1 MFMNNVRKYIITGI
15 ISIIPLA
22 LTYWLIKY
30 LFIFFSEPGKY
41 IVDIIFNYT
50 FIKSLP
56 FIFNLYVYFSYVI
69 GFLLTILF
77 LFFLGAIIS
86 NVFGKK
92 LYSLF
97 ESFLNKIPIVNKVY
111 QTTKQITNT
120 FTKDNTKAF
129 QKVVLIEYPRDNL
142 WTLAM
147 VSGETLNRN
156 NEKCYKLF
164 VPTTP
169 NPTSGFLLIINSKNA
184 IETNISVEEA
194 MEIIISAGMISPD
207 KFDIK

>member
-1 MFMNNVRKYIITGI
+1 MNNIRRYIITGV

-30 LFIFFSEPGKY
+30 LFMFFSEPGKY
-41 IVDIIFNYT
+41 IVDIIFKYT
-50 FIKSLP
+50 FINKIP
-56 FIFNLYVYFSYVI
+56 FIMDFYIYFSYLI

-77 LFFLGAIIS
+77 LFIIGAIIS
-86 NVFGKK
+86 NVFGKR
-92 LYSLF
+92 LYIFF
-97 ESFLNKIPIVNKVY
+97 ESILNKIPIVNKVY
-111 QTTKQITNT
+111 QTIKQITNT
-120 FTKDNTKAF
+120 FTKDNSKAF
-129 QKVVLIEYPRDNL
+129 QKVVLIEYPKDNL

-147 VSGETLNRN
+147 VSGETYNKD

-169 NPTSGFLLIINSKNA
+169 NPTSGYLILIKSKDA

-207 KFDIK
+207 KFNI

>member
-1 MFMNNVRKYIITGI
+1 MNNIKKYIITGV

-30 LFIFFSEPGKY
+30 LFMFFSEPGKY
-41 IVDIIFNYT
+41 IVDIIFKYT
-50 FIKSLP
+50 FINKIP
-56 FIFNLYVYFSYVI
+56 FIMDFYIYFSYLI

-77 LFFLGAIIS
+77 LFIVGAIIS
-86 NVFGKK
+86 NVFGKR
-92 LYSLF
+92 LYIFF
-97 ESFLNKIPIVNKVY
+97 ESILNKIPIVNKVY
-111 QTTKQITNT
+111 QTIKQITNT
-120 FTKDNTKAF
+120 FTKDNSKAF
-129 QKVVLIEYPRDNL
+129 QKVVLIEYPKDNL

-147 VSGETLNRN
+147 VSGETYNED

-169 NPTSGFLLIINSKNA
+169 NPTSGYLILIKSKDA

-207 KFDIK
+207 KFNI

>member
-1 MFMNNVRKYIITGI
+1 MNNIRKYIITGV

-30 LFIFFSEPGKY
+30 LFMFFSEPGKY
-41 IVDIIFNYT
+41 IVDIIFKYT
-50 FIKSLP
+50 FINKIP
-56 FIFNLYVYFSYVI
+56 FIMDFYIYFSYLI

-77 LFFLGAIIS
+77 LFIVGAIIS
-86 NVFGKK
+86 NVFGKR
-92 LYSLF
+92 LYIFF
-97 ESFLNKIPIVNKVY
+97 ESILNKIPIVNKVY
-111 QTTKQITNT
+111 QTIKQITNT
-120 FTKDNTKAF
+120 FTKDNSKAF
-129 QKVVLIEYPRDNL
+129 QKVVLIEYPKDNL

-147 VSGETLNRN
+147 VSGETYNKD

-169 NPTSGFLLIINSKNA
+169 NPTSGYLILIKSKDA

-207 KFDIK
+207 KFNI

>member
-1 MFMNNVRKYIITGI
+1 MNNVRKYIITGI

-41 IVDIIFNYT
+41 LVDIIFNYT

-56 FIFNLYVYFSYVI
+56 FIYNLYFYFSYII
-69 GFLLTILF
+69 GFILTILF

-92 LYSLF
+92 LYALF

-147 VSGETLNRN
+147 VSGETLNKN
-156 NEKCYKLF
+156 NEKMLQTF

-169 NPTSGFLLIINSKNA
+169 NPTSGYLLIINSKNA

-207 KFDIK
+207 KFDIE

>member
-1 MFMNNVRKYIITGI
+1 MNNIRRYIITGV

-30 LFIFFSEPGKY
+30 LFMFFSEPGKY
-41 IVDIIFNYT
+41 IVDIIFKYT
-50 FIKSLP
+50 FINKIP
-56 FIFNLYVYFSYVI
+56 FIMDFYIYFSYLI

-77 LFFLGAIIS
+77 LFIIGAIIS
-86 NVFGKK
+86 NVFGKR
-92 LYSLF
+92 LYIFF
-97 ESFLNKIPIVNKVY
+97 ESILNKIPIVNKVY
-111 QTTKQITNT
+111 QTIKQITNT
-120 FTKDNTKAF
+120 FTKDNSKAF
-129 QKVVLIEYPRDNL
+129 QKVVLIEYPKDNL

-147 VSGETLNRN
+147 VSGETYNKD

-169 NPTSGFLLIINSKNA
+169 NPTSGYLILIKSKDA

-207 KFDIK
+207 KFDI

>member
-1 MFMNNVRKYIITGI
+1 MNNIRKYIITGI

-30 LFIFFSEPGKY
+30 LFMFFSEPGKY

-50 FIKSLP
+50 FINKIP
-56 FIFNLYVYFSYVI
+56 FIFNFYIYFSYLI
-69 GFLLTILF
+69 GFILTILF
-77 LFFLGAIIS
+77 LFVVGAIIS
-86 NVFGKK
+86 NVFGKR
-92 LYSLF
+92 LYLFF
-97 ESFLNKIPIVNKVY
+97 ESILSKIPIVNKVY
-111 QTTKQITNT
+111 QTIKQITNT
-120 FTKDNTKAF
+120 FTNDNTKAF
-129 QKVVLIEYPRDNL
+129 QKVVLIEYPKDKL

-147 VSGETLNRN
+147 VSGETYNKD

-169 NPTSGFLLIINSKNA
+169 NPTSGYLILIKAIDA

-194 MEIIISAGMISPD
+194 MEIIISAGIISPE
-207 KFDIK
+207 KFDI

>member
-1 MFMNNVRKYIITGI
+1 MNNIRKYIITGVV
-15 ISIIPLA
+15 SIIPLA

-30 LFIFFSEPGKY
+30 LFMFFSEPGKY

-50 FIKSLP
+50 FISNIP
-56 FIFNLYVYFSYVI
+56 FIYKFYIYFSYLI
-69 GFLLTILF
+69 GFFLTISF
-77 LFFLGAIIS
+77 LFILGAVIS

-97 ESFLNKIPIVNKVY
+97 ESLLNKIPIVNKVY

-147 VSGETLNRN
+147 VSGETLNKK

-169 NPTSGFLLIINSKNA
+169 NPTSGFLLLINANDA

-207 KFDIK
+207 KFNF

>member
-1 MFMNNVRKYIITGI
+1 MNNIRKYIITGI

-22 LTYWLIKY
+22 LTYWLVKY
-30 LFIFFSEPGKY
+30 LFMFFSEPGKY

-50 FIKSLP
+50 FINKIP
-56 FIFNLYVYFSYVI
+56 FIFNFYIYFSYLI

-77 LFFLGAIIS
+77 LFVLGAIIS
-86 NVFGKK
+86 NVFGKR
-92 LYSLF
+92 LYLFF
-97 ESFLNKIPIVNKVY
+97 ESILSKIPIVNKVY
-111 QTTKQITNT
+111 QTIKQITNT

-129 QKVVLIEYPRDNL
+129 QKVVLIEYPKDKL

-147 VSGETLNRN
+147 VSGETYNKD

-169 NPTSGFLLIINSKNA
+169 NPTSGYLIIIKAIDA

-194 MEIIISAGMISPD
+194 MEIIISAGMISPE
-207 KFDIK
+207 KFDI

>member
-1 MFMNNVRKYIITGI
+1 MNNIKKYIITGV

-30 LFIFFSEPGKY
+30 LFMFFSEPGKY
-41 IVDIIFNYT
+41 IVDIIFKYT
-50 FIKSLP
+50 FINKIP
-56 FIFNLYVYFSYVI
+56 FILDFYIYFSYLI

-77 LFFLGAIIS
+77 LFIVGAIIS
-86 NVFGKK
+86 NVFGKR
-92 LYSLF
+92 LYIFF
-97 ESFLNKIPIVNKVY
+97 ESILNKIPIVNKVY
-111 QTTKQITNT
+111 QTIKQITNT
-120 FTKDNTKAF
+120 FTKDNSKAF
-129 QKVVLIEYPRDNL
+129 QKVVLIEYPKDNL

-147 VSGETLNRN
+147 VSGETYNKD

-169 NPTSGFLLIINSKNA
+169 NPTSGYLILIKSKDA

-207 KFDIK
+207 KFNI

>member
-1 MFMNNVRKYIITGI
+1 MNNIRKYIITGI
-15 ISIIPLA
+15 VSIIPLA

-30 LFIFFSEPGKY
+30 LFMFFSEPGKY
-41 IVDIIFNYT
+41 IVDIIFDYT
-50 FIKSLP
+50 FISNFP
-56 FIFNLYVYFSYVI
+56 FIYNFYIYFSYLI

-77 LFFLGAIIS
+77 LFFLGAVIS
-86 NVFGKK
+86 NVFGRK

-97 ESFLNKIPIVNKVY
+97 ESLLNRIPIVNKVY

-147 VSGETLNRN
+147 VSGETLNKK

-169 NPTSGFLLIINSKNA
+169 NPTSGYLLLINANHA

-207 KFDIK
+207 KFDI

>member
-1 MFMNNVRKYIITGI
+1 MNNIKKYIITGV

-30 LFIFFSEPGKY
+30 LFMFFSEPGKY
-41 IVDIIFNYT
+41 IVDIIFKYT
-50 FIKSLP
+50 FINKIP
-56 FIFNLYVYFSYVI
+56 FILDFYIYFSYLI

-77 LFFLGAIIS
+77 LFIVGAIIS
-86 NVFGKK
+86 NVFGKR
-92 LYSLF
+92 LYIFF
-97 ESFLNKIPIVNKVY
+97 ESILNKIPIVNKVY
-111 QTTKQITNT
+111 QTIKQITNT
-120 FTKDNTKAF
+120 FTKDNSKAF
-129 QKVVLIEYPRDNL
+129 QKVVLIEYPKDNL

-147 VSGETLNRN
+147 VSGETYNED

-169 NPTSGFLLIINSKNA
+169 NPTSGYLILIKSKDA

-207 KFDIK
+207 KFNI